1 MDSGRHTDI
10 VRNLFIQA
18 INRLE
23 KEDTGNLLSD
33 IFIQV
38 DQQNGEVSIFDDT
51 ETLLEKEIVFDWM
64 LPDMQEEEFNTK
76 IAEELKNIV
85 AQLNEKGTF
94 DKIYIVKPFSVNY
107 VNEDFGV
114 IEELLFLDDEMLKL
128 DDELLKGMDK
138 ELDDFLEKLLSDVE

>member
-1 MDSGRHTDI
+1 MLIASSFPKIKVLSMLRYLLFGLITFFS
-10 VRNLFIQA
+10 RNW
-18 INRLE
+18 
-23 KEDTGNLLSD
+23 K
-33 IFIQV
+33 
-38 DQQNGEVSIFDDT
+38 
-51 ETLLEKEIVFDWM
+51 
-64 LPDMQEEEFNTK
+64 EEEFNTK

-138 ELDDFLEKLLSDVE
+138 ELDDFLEKLLTDVE

>member
-1 MDSGRHTDI
+1 MDTERHTDI

-23 KEDTGNLLSD
+23 EENTGNPLSD
-33 IFIQV
+33 VFIQV

-51 ETLLEKEIVFDWM
+51 ENLLGKEIVFDWM
-64 LPDMQEEEFNTK
+64 LPDMQEEKFNTK
-76 IAEELKNIV
+76 VAEELKNV
-85 AQLNEKGTF
+85 VGQLNEKGTF
-94 DKIYIVKPFSVNY
+94 DKIYIVKPFSVSY

-114 IEELLFLDDEMLKL
+114 IQELLFLDDEMLKL